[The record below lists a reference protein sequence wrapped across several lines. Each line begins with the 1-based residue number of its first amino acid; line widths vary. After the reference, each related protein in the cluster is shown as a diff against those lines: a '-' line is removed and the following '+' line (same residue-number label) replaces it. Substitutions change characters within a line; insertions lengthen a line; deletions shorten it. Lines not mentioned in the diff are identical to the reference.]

1 MPRFEIPNLAIKHTS
16 ITDAQDLY
24 PQIQTR
30 GTKLW
35 YVKFLIDGKEKRII
49 LTESYV
55 WKINLMN
62 ISNNKSHNKLYINIS
77 FSDEY
82 MYIQVKGKKQLDI
95 PLKNFPRLERATNEQ
110 RNNFTFSYRGIFW
123 DSLNEDINIDAL
135 YAGFVKDYSV
145 R

>member
-1 MPRFEIPNLAIKHTS
+1 MPRFEIPNLAIKLIS

-24 PQIQTR
+24 LQIQTR
-30 GTKLW
+30 VTKLW
-35 YVKFLIDGKEKRII
+35 YVKFLIDGKENRII

-55 WKINLMN
+55 WKIYHMN
-62 ISNNKSHNKLYINIS
+62 TMSNKLHNKLYINIS

-110 RNNFTFSYRGIFW
+110 RNNFTFSYRGIFL